1 MADSFSQLYIQIVFP
16 VARRGKLIR
25 SEYQEE
31 INKYITGIVQNK
43 GHKMLAI
50 NGMPEHIHIFVGLN
64 PAIAIS
70 TLVVDIKK
78 NSSAL
83 PALCEQAGWIN
94 KDKQWFSR
102 RFSWQKGYAAFSYSR
117 LAIKNVIWYIENQQ
131 EHHKRKSFE
140 EEYIAFL
147 KAFDVKYDERY
158 VFD

>member
-1 MADSFSQLYIQIVFP
+1 MADSFSQLYIQIVFS
-16 VARRGKLIR
+16 VARREKR
-25 SEYQEE
+25 VRPEYQQEL
-31 INKYITGIVQNK
+31 NKYITGIVQNK

-64 PAIAIS
+64 PAVAIS
-70 TLVVDIKK
+70 TLVADIKK
-78 NSSAL
+78 NSSA
-83 PALCEQAGWIN
+83 WIN
-94 KDKQWFSR
+94 HEKRWFTQ

-117 LAIKNVIWYIENQQ
+117 SAIKNVIRYIENQQ

>member
-1 MADSFSQLYIQIVFP
+1 MADSFSQLYIQIVFS
-16 VARRGKLIR
+16 VARREKHVR
-25 SEYQEE
+25 PEYQQEL
-31 INKYITGIVQNK
+31 NKYITGIVQNK

-64 PAIAIS
+64 PAVAIS
-70 TLVVDIKK
+70 TLVADIKK
-78 NSSAL
+78 NSSA
-83 PALCEQAGWIN
+83 WIN
-94 KDKQWFSR
+94 HEKRWFPQ

-117 LAIKNVIWYIENQQ
+117 SAIKNVIRYIENQQ
-131 EHHKRKSFE
+131 EHHKRRSFE